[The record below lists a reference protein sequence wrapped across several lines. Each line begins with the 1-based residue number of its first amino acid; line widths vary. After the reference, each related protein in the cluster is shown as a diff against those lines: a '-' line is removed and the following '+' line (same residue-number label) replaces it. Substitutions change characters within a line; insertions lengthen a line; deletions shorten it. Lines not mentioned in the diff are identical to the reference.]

1 MLMPDTG
8 ASRLMY
14 IAIKIPASTPVRAG
28 NDLLLDAK
36 RITVIKKNEM
46 TNSAA
51 KAAVVPAGPGTVT
64 A

>member
-36 RITVIKKNEM
+36 RITVIKKNGICL
-46 TNSAA
+46 
-51 KAAVVPAGPGTVT
+51 PA
-64 A
+64 